1 MGFGSKLK
9 WIIATLL
16 LLVVLVFVGW
26 GLSSIARSVFNKK
39 SDTPTTVNIEENTTN
54 LDDVKV
60 VRYIVDGPIVAS
72 SEHRS
77 YAIEVTA
84 QTVKM
89 KVFSDYGLKVVAE
102 KSYVNNVQSYDNFIK
117 SLEKAKALDRYAG
130 TTSDDDYM
138 DEGSCPRGKRYI
150 LEVGDNERRWTDSC
164 DRADGTA
171 AGMMT
176 TMRVLFAKQVPDFDE
191 LVKNTGLTL

>member
-54 LDDVKV
+54 LDDVNV

-89 KVFSDYGLKVVAE
+89 KVFSDYGQKVVAE
-102 KSYVNNVQSYDNFIK
+102 KSYVNTVKSYDNFIK
-117 SLEKAKALDRYAG
+117 
-130 TTSDDDYM
+130 
-138 DEGSCPRGKRYI
+138 
-150 LEVGDNERRWTDSC
+150 
-164 DRADGTA
+164 
-171 AGMMT
+171 
-176 TMRVLFAKQVPDFDE
+176 
-191 LVKNTGLTL
+191 